1 MKSHI
6 GIAAAGIFLTC
17 TPAGAETFDYQ
28 VKIIAC
34 DTRNCEL
41 LETRL
46 PGGSAKARYV
56 QNGIG
61 VEIEPLNSGQDRID
75 ARVLLRVPNG
85 ERSRAGDGEGSS
97 ELVRVSSLNERFY
110 TQLANYASGENSYL
124 IWARLDKNRRP

>member
-1 MKSHI
+1 MKPQI
-6 GIAAAGIFLTC
+6 GIAAASLFFACAL
-17 TPAGAETFDYQ
+17 AQAESFDYQ

-41 LETRL
+41 RETRL
-46 PGGSAKARYV
+46 PGGNAKASYARD
-56 QNGIG
+56 GIG
-61 VEIEPLNSGQDRID
+61 VEIEPLSSGQDRID

-85 ERSRAGDGEGSS
+85 DSDGHN

-124 IWARLDKNRRP
+124 IWGRLDKNRRP